1 MRFAKKVELKRK
13 SEKPIQFIFSSL
25 AILLE
30 KIDDVKRKRAKEK
43 RYSEKKIVKAFSAM
57 LDYYL
62 YESDGQFT
70 DVVEEDGRREES
82 IVLIPDYNYRIFN
95 YDVYNYNNFVHD
107 ADHRMIKYKRIMSV
121 ARYRQTDT
129 YLKIFNE
136 ICSLGK
142 KLTKEE
148 LEDICS
154 YSTFSG
160 KKMLDY
166 EMYDKLK
173 GREVYVITRNIYEE
187 KIINYV
193 KQFKWK

>member
-13 SEKPIQFIFSSL
+13 AEKIIQFIFSPL

-30 KIDDVKRKRAKEK
+30 KLDDVKRKKAKEK
-43 RYSEKKIVKAFSAM
+43 TYSEKKIAKAFSAM
-57 LDYYL
+57 IDYYL
-62 YESDGQFT
+62 YDSDGQFT

-82 IVLIPDYNYRIFN
+82 IILIPDYDFRAFD

-107 ADHRMIKYKRIMSV
+107 ADHRMKKYKGIMSV
-121 ARYRQTDT
+121 ARYGQTDT
-129 YLKIFNE
+129 YLKIFDA

-154 YSTFSG
+154 YYSTFSG
-160 KKMLDY
+160 KKIVDY

-173 GREVYVITRNIYEE
+173 GREVYVITRDIYEE

-193 KQFKWK
+193 KQFK

>member
-193 KQFKWK
+193 KQFK

>member
-13 SEKPIQFIFSSL
+13 AEKIVQFIFSPL

-30 KIDDVKRKRAKEK
+30 KIDDVKRKKAKEK
-43 RYSEKKIVKAFSAM
+43 TYSEKKIAKAFSAM
-57 LDYYL
+57 IDYYL
-62 YESDGQFT
+62 YDSDGQFT

-82 IVLIPDYNYRIFN
+82 IVLVPDYDYRAFD
-95 YDVYNYNNFVHD
+95 YDVYNYNSFVHD
-107 ADHRMIKYKRIMSV
+107 ADYRMKKYKGIMSV
-121 ARYRQTDT
+121 ARYGQTDT
-129 YLKIFNE
+129 YVKIFDE
-136 ICSLGK
+136 ICSFGK

-154 YSTFSG
+154 YCSTFSG
-160 KKMLDY
+160 KKIVDY

-173 GREVYVITRNIYEE
+173 GRDVYVITRDIYEE

-193 KQFKWK
+193 KQFK

>member
-82 IVLIPDYNYRIFN
+82 IVLIPDYNYRTFD
-95 YDVYNYNNFVHD
+95 YDVYNYNNFVYD

-193 KQFKWK
+193 KQFK

>member
-30 KIDDVKRKRAKEK
+30 KIDDIKRKRAKEK

-82 IVLIPDYNYRIFN
+82 IVLIPDYNYRTFD
-95 YDVYNYNNFVHD
+95 YDVYNYNNFVYD
-107 ADHRMIKYKRIMSV
+107 ADYRMKKYKGIISV

-136 ICSLGK
+136 ICLLGK

-154 YSTFSG
+154 HYSTFSG
-160 KKMLDY
+160 KKILDY

-173 GREVYVITRNIYEE
+173 GREVYVITRDIYEE

-193 KQFKWK
+193 KQFK

>member
-43 RYSEKKIVKAFSAM
+43 RYSEKKIVKAFSEM

-82 IVLIPDYNYRIFN
+82 IVLIPDYNYRTFD
-95 YDVYNYNNFVHD
+95 YDVYNYNNFAHD
-107 ADHRMIKYKRIMSV
+107 ADHRMKKYKGIIYI

-154 YSTFSG
+154 YYSTFSG
-160 KKMLDY
+160 KKILDY

-187 KIINYV
+187 KIVKYV
-193 KQFKWK
+193 KQFK

>member
-82 IVLIPDYNYRIFN
+82 IVLIPDYNYRTFD

-107 ADHRMIKYKRIMSV
+107 ADHRMKKYKGIISV
-121 ARYRQTDT
+121 ARYGQTDT

-193 KQFKWK
+193 KQFK

>member
-13 SEKPIQFIFSSL
+13 AEKPIQFIFSSL

-82 IVLIPDYNYRIFN
+82 IVLIPDYNYRTFD
-95 YDVYNYNNFVHD
+95 YDVYNYNNFAHD
-107 ADHRMIKYKRIMSV
+107 ADHRIKKYKGIISV

-129 YLKIFNE
+129 HLKIFNE
-136 ICSLGK
+136 ICLLGK

-154 YSTFSG
+154 YYSFNG
-160 KKMLDY
+160 KKILDH

-193 KQFKWK
+193 KQFK

>member
-82 IVLIPDYNYRIFN
+82 IVLIPDYNYRTFD
-95 YDVYNYNNFVHD
+95 YDVYNYNNFAHD
-107 ADHRMIKYKRIMSV
+107 ADHRMKKYKGIISV

-154 YSTFSG
+154 YYSTFSG
-160 KKMLDY
+160 KKILDY

-187 KIINYV
+187 KIVKYV
-193 KQFKWK
+193 KQFK

>member
-82 IVLIPDYNYRIFN
+82 IVLIPDYNYRTFD

-129 YLKIFNE
+129 YLKIFNKF
-136 ICSLGK
+136 CSFGK
-142 KLTKEE
+142 KLNNEE
-148 LEDICS
+148 LKDICS
-154 YSTFSG
+154 YYSTFDG
-160 KKMLDY
+160 KKILDY

-173 GREVYVITRNIYEE
+173 GREVYVITRKIYEE

-193 KQFKWK
+193 KQFK

>member
-25 AILLE
+25 AIVLE

-70 DVVEEDGRREES
+70 DVVEEDGWREES
-82 IVLIPDYNYRIFN
+82 IVLIPDYNYRTFD

-173 GREVYVITRNIYEE
+173 GREVYVITRDIYEE
-187 KIINYV
+187 KIIIYV

>member
-13 SEKPIQFIFSSL
+13 LEKPIQFIFSSL

-82 IVLIPDYNYRIFN
+82 IVLIPDYNYRTFD
-95 YDVYNYNNFVHD
+95 YDVYNYNNFAHD
-107 ADHRMIKYKRIMSV
+107 ADHRMKKYKGIISV

-136 ICSLGK
+136 ICLLGK

-154 YSTFSG
+154 YYSFNG
-160 KKMLDY
+160 KKILDY

-173 GREVYVITRNIYEE
+173 GREIYVITRDIYEE

-193 KQFKWK
+193 KQFK

>member
-82 IVLIPDYNYRIFN
+82 IVLIPDYNYRTFD

-107 ADHRMIKYKRIMSV
+107 ADHRMKKYKGIISV

-148 LEDICS
+148 LEDIC
-154 YSTFSG
+154 YYFTFSG
-160 KKMLDY
+160 KKILDY

-173 GREVYVITRNIYEE
+173 GREVYVITRDIYEE

-193 KQFKWK
+193 KQFK